1 MNDQKNITNVTADT
15 FTAEVVERSHTLPV
29 LVDFWAD
36 WCGPCQ
42 MQMPMLKKLVDDYNG
57 SFVLAKVNTDEQR
70 ELASSFNIRSLPTM
84 HLYKNGEIVEQV
96 LGAQTESDMRILLER
111 HVERASDAIRKK
123 AREAWEHGRS
133 AEAFALLGE
142 ARQAEPDNHLLT
154 LDSIELS
161 IRAGLTDQ
169 AETLLAGLPHAVRTE
184 TKAVRLQSLLEF
196 TRMAMAAPPT
206 EELESKLREQA
217 DDLESRYQLA
227 CRYVLEDRL
236 EDAMEA
242 FMSILQRDRGF
253 RDDAGRKGLLAVFEM
268 PGNECELV
276 NSYRR
281 RLFNA
286 LH

>member
-1 MNDQKNITNVTADT
+1 MNDLNNITDVTADT

-42 MQMPMLKKLVDDYNG
+42 MQMPMLKKLVEDYNG
-57 SFVLAKVNTDEQR
+57 GFVLAKVNTDEQR
-70 ELASSFNIRSLPTM
+70 ELAQQFNIRSLPTM
-84 HLYKNGEIVEQV
+84 HLYKNGEIVEQI
-96 LGAQTESDMRILLER
+96 LGAQTESDMRMLLER

-123 AREAWEHGRS
+123 ARQAWEQGRG
-133 AEAFALLGE
+133 EQALTLLRD
-142 ARQAEPDNHLLT
+142 AQQAEPGNHLLT

-161 IRAGLTDQ
+161 IKSGLTDQ
-169 AETLLAGLPHAVRTE
+169 AGTLLAGLPHEIRTE
-184 TKAVRLQSLLEF
+184 TEAVRLQSLLEF
-196 TRMAMAAPPT
+196 TRTALAAPAT
-206 EELESKLREQA
+206 EDLEGRIREQA

-227 CRYVLEDRL
+227 CRYVLDERL
-236 EDAMEA
+236 EDAMDA
-242 FMSILQRDRGF
+242 FMTILQQDRAF
-253 RDDAGRKGLLAVFEM
+253 RDDAGRKGLLAIFELL
-268 PGNECELV
+268 GNEGELV